1 MSGRERGEWAAAAPD
16 CRYYYLLGLVRS
28 AVRRYLSYL
37 GAVPSALGTPVKL
50 GGQQSA

>member
-16 CRYYYLLGLVRS
+16 CRYYLLGLVRS

-37 GAVPSALGTPVKL
+37 GAVRRPLVR
-50 GGQQSA
+50 Q